1 MEIGGR
7 MLNQKKLNVM
17 KNKNYDFNK
26 YYHFSDEVSDLL
38 FQKVKW
44 TENGITHLGTVTEI
58 FSVKGIK
65 YLTVMTIFGKR
76 LKVKMSKVRLY
87 SEQMRA

>member
-1 MEIGGR
+1 
-7 MLNQKKLNVM
+7 M
-17 KNKNYDFNK
+17 KNKKYDSDK

-58 FSVKGIK
+58 YSVKGIK

-76 LKVKMSKVRLY
+76 LTVKLSRVRLY
-87 SEQMRA
+87 PEQVRA

>member
-1 MEIGGR
+1 
-7 MLNQKKLNVM
+7 M
-17 KNKNYDFNK
+17 KTKDYDFNK
-26 YYHFSDEVSDLL
+26 YHFGNDDLSEYL

-58 FSVKGIK
+58 YSVKGIK

-76 LKVKMSKVRLY
+76 LTVRMSKVRLY
-87 SEQMRA
+87 SEQLRA